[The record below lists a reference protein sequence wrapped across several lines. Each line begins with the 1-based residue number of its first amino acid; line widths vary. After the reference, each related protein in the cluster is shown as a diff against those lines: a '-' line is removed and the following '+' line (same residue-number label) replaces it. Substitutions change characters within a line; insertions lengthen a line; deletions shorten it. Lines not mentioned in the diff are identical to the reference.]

1 MQSYPKHRESRV
13 ASLNGYATIPVI
25 RYTPKRRSL
34 FEDFAFVCIGHEWF
48 QCLLLY
54 ENHAG
59 EFEIP
64 MT

>member
-1 MQSYPKHRESRV
+1 MAMQP
-13 ASLNGYATIPVI
+13 LIIPVI
-25 RYTPKRRSL
+25 GYTPKRRSL

-54 ENHAG
+54 EKHAG